1 MANDLKFNR
10 NGGFILAGIATL
22 VIVFLLYRIS
32 GGSAE
37 TVRISEL
44 LSASITLA
52 EKGGQRIV
60 QIREMSDGE
69 IGKLSKGRTKEGK
82 DEYVTLGDKVML

>member
-10 NGGFILAGIATL
+10 NGVLVLAAIGVLMVVFI
-22 VIVFLLYRIS
+22 FYRV
-32 GGSAE
+32 GGGLRE

-52 EKGGQRIV
+52 ERGGKRV
-60 QIREMSDGE
+60 VEIRKMSDDE
-69 IGKLSKGRTKEGK
+69 IGRLSKGRTKEGK
-82 DEYVTLGDKVML
+82 DEYVTLGDKVT